1 MMNIRTALLT
11 TGIAAFTLVGCQHAP
26 QKQASAASATTD
38 APSSGLLVTQSPHS
52 MDVTVEKMTAA
63 LEKRPVKVF
72 NHINH
77 SKGAASISQTLRP
90 TQLFIFGNPK
100 GGTPLMQCAQSVAID
115 LPLKALVWEDAQ
127 GQVMVAVN
135 DMAYLANRHGMNDC
149 PAAGKVAGMLD
160 GLVKEVT
167 SP

>member
-1 MMNIRTALLT
+1 MMNIRPTLLAAS
-11 TGIAAFTLVGCQHAP
+11 IAALALTGCQHAP
-26 QKQASAASATTD
+26 QKHTETTQAAHALPAGMAITPSA
-38 APSSGLLVTQSPHS
+38 HS
-52 MDVTVEKMTAA
+52 MDATVEKMKAA
-63 LEKRPVKVF
+63 LEKRPLKVF

-77 SKGAASISQTLRP
+77 SKGAAGIGQTLRP

-135 DMAYLANRHGMNDC
+135 DMNHLANRHGMNDC
-149 PAAGKVAGMLD
+149 PAVGKVAGMLD